1 MKNSIVLMFVL
12 KDCSA
17 NEQPPNLVQIN
28 KLQPSATFKMVNVLI
43 YLSTSSPRG
52 NTLTGREKNQI
63 YLYMYKGAKGVKDD
77 VDK

>member
-28 KLQPSATFKMVNVLI
+28 KIQPSATFRMVDVLI
-43 YLSTSSPRG
+43 YLSTSSAGG
-52 NTLTGREKNQI
+52 NTLTRSEKNNT
-63 YLYMYKGAKGVKDD
+63 YSYMYKGAKGVKVD